1 MSVAR
6 FEVEDREMTM
16 TASTP
21 RALVHGD
28 QVVAMRGIG
37 WEGYSTMLGVRGER
51 RSPRIIFLDEDV
63 WLMSPSYSHERL
75 KERLGLFVMEVVV
88 GLKIP
93 CVMSGQTTFRR
104 RSKRG
109 GVEGDQTYYLA
120 NAAGGRGKTE
130 IDLGVDPPPD
140 LAIEAVATHDASEAV
155 EVYRRLGVSEV
166 WVCDATEVRVLV
178 LATDGRYAE
187 SATSLAFP
195 FLTADDIADWALRSL
210 LSCDTDWATQ
220 LRLWV
225 ADTLPA
231 RREAQ
236 R

>member
-1 MSVAR
+1 
-6 FEVEDREMTM
+6 MTM
-16 TASTP
+16 TATLSAP
-21 RALVHGD
+21 RALDHGD

-37 WEGYSTMLGVRGER
+37 WEGYSTMLEVRGER
-51 RSPRIIFLDEDV
+51 RSPRMIFLDEDI

-104 RSKRG
+104 HSKRG

-120 NAAGGRGKTE
+120 NAAGVRGKTV

-140 LAIEAVATHDASEAV
+140 LAIEAVTTHDPSEAV
-155 EVYRRLGVSEV
+155 EIYRRLGVPEV
-166 WVCDATEVRVLV
+166 WVCDATELRILI

-187 SATSLAFP
+187 SETSLAFP
-195 FLTADDIADWALRSL
+195 FLSATDIADWALRSL

-220 LRLWV
+220 LRQWV
-225 ADTLPA
+225 AETLPA
-231 RREAQ
+231 RREVQ